1 MLQPPK
7 RGTGRALGLGWS
19 PAGKLARVGRHEIL
33 SRILGRGHL
42 DLLILF
48 TMPISLNIRVKL
60 KIGSSWG
67 TVSDLLDKN

>member
-1 MLQPPK
+1 M
-7 RGTGRALGLGWS
+7 
-19 PAGKLARVGRHEIL
+19 GRHEIL